1 VRTHPRVKDIHQI
14 KHRLLQQQYER
25 QKCNI
30 RSAAT
35 SFDKTIF
42 RELGTERIDCS
53 LAGSGYLLGV
63 AANDQNPGLI
73 ITRRKEMTSTS
84 GRSAQSRRGLAAKRP
99 AVFSA
104 LTTNRFQFL
113 RRKGWKILLFERL
126 ALFL

>member
-1 VRTHPRVKDIHQI
+1 VRTRPRAKDIHQI
-14 KHRLLQQQYER
+14 GHCLLQQQYER
-25 QKCNI
+25 KKCNI

-53 LAGSGYLLGV
+53 PAGSGYLLDI
-63 AANDQNPGLI
+63 AANDQNLGLI
-73 ITRRKEMTSTS
+73 ITHRKEITSTS
-84 GRSAQSRRGLAAKRP
+84 GRSAQSRRGVAAKRP

-104 LTTNRFQFL
+104 LTTNRFQFF